1 MNDET
6 NKESYITIHTE
17 RLINR
22 SDPAEY
28 QDRLSP
34 TFQFCIS
41 FDYMKEIYKNV
52 GIAVLCWYCANKST
66 HMIMTNKGH
75 SSAAIWR
82 KRETMSRSL
91 CKVFRSLLVFVLQR
105 LLVEN
110 QRGPIE
116 Q

>member
-1 MNDET
+1 MNDGT

-22 SDPAEY
+22 LDPAEY

-41 FDYMKEIYKNV
+41 FNYMKEIYKSV
-52 GIAVLCWYCANKST
+52 GIAVICWYCANKST

-82 KRETMSRSL
+82 KRDTVSRSL
-91 CKVFRSLLVFVLQR
+91 YGMFRSILLFVLQR

-110 QRGPIE
+110 QSGPIE
-116 Q
+116 